1 MKFLKFAMAIALLPL
16 LAACAAG
23 PNTDATM
30 KMANKGSA
38 FDKALQAEY
47 VVLAVAE
54 AKEWDTEDANY
65 FNNKAITAA
74 NGEDVQPQAVDERTI
89 VGDVKWELEAARQA
103 LRAELLGGSKEWAPA
118 ESARAQAMFDCW
130 LQEEEDG
137 PKKDA
142 DACKAAFNEAL
153 NKIPGMRPAMMMKAM
168 PKATKM
174 PGPFVVYFDFDSF
187 DLSATGEAVV
197 KEAAEAAQAAGASK
211 VIVIGHT
218 DKAGSDEYN
227 AGLSRARAA
236 SIGNQ
241 LMLNGVARDMV
252 ERSAAGESFPEKATA
267 DGMKEPLNRRVV
279 ISLTR

>member
-1 MKFLKFAMAIALLPL
+1 MKFLKFTLAIALLPF

-23 PNTDATM
+23 PDTDATM

-47 VVLAVAE
+47 VALAVAE
-54 AKEWDTEDANY
+54 AEEWDTEDAIY
-65 FNNKAITAA
+65 FNNKALAA
-74 NGEDVQPQAVDERTI
+74 AGGEDVQPQEVKERTI
-89 VGDVKWELEAARQA
+89 VGDTRWELEAARQA
-103 LRAELLGGSKEWAPA
+103 LRAELLGGSKDWAPA

-142 DACKAAFNEAL
+142 DACKAAFDEAL
-153 NKIPGMRPAMMMKAM
+153 NKIPGMRPSVSAAPAKAG
-168 PKATKM
+168 KM

-187 DLSATGEAVV
+187 DLSAVGEAVV
-197 KEAAEAAQAAGASK
+197 KQAAEAAMASGASK
-211 VIVIGHT
+211 VVVTGHA

-236 SIGNQ
+236 AIGNQ
-241 LMLNGVARDMV
+241 LMVNGVARNMV
-252 ERSAAGESFPEKATA
+252 ERSSAGESFPEKATA
-267 DGMKEPLNRRVV
+267 DGVKEPLNRRVV
-279 ISLTR
+279 ISLAR

>member
-1 MKFLKFAMAIALLPL
+1 MKFLKFAMAFALLPL

-23 PNTDATM
+23 PDTDATM

-47 VVLAVAE
+47 VALAVAE
-54 AKEWDTEDANY
+54 AEEWDTEDAIY
-65 FNNKAITAA
+65 FNNKALAA
-74 NGEDVQPQAVDERTI
+74 ARGEDVQPQEIKERTI
-89 VGDVKWELEAARQA
+89 VGDAQWELEAARQA

-142 DACKAAFNEAL
+142 DACKAAFDEAL
-153 NKIPGMRPAMMMKAM
+153 NKIPGMRPMMTKAM

-211 VIVIGHT
+211 VVVTGHT

-252 ERSAAGESFPEKATA
+252 ERSSAGESFPDKATA
-267 DGMKEPLNRRVV
+267 DGVKEPLNRRVV